1 MNRIEFMQ
9 QLTALLSDISEG
21 ERQEA
26 LQYYNDYFDDAGF
39 ENEASVIEELESPEK
54 VAKTIKKDL
63 GIEDEPVIGSTVDSE
78 PGGDINTGETC
89 AAQNYDQQNNYQQ
102 NFAQQDYAQQNYNQQ
117 NAYQQNYNQ
126 QYAYQQNYNQ
136 QNGYQQ
142 NYNQQNGYQQN
153 YSQPYYTQGNS
164 AEAPRKKTTAEIV
177 LIIVLIV
184 FASPLLIG
192 AFGVVI
198 GLICAVFGMV
208 IGFGAA
214 SFGLML
220 AGACVFGLSIVK
232 MVAAP
237 AGGIVLMGVSFIL
250 FGLGFF
256 FILATKGMVKL
267 MVAGIRLVV
276 DLCKKPFE
284 NKGGCAA

>member
-126 QYAYQQNYNQ
+126 Q
-136 QNGYQQ
+136 NGYQQ

-220 AGACVFGLSIVK
+220 AGGCVFGLSIVK

>member
-126 QYAYQQNYNQ
+126 QY
-136 QNGYQQ
+136 GYQQ
-142 NYNQQNGYQQN
+142 SYNQQNGYQQN

>member
-78 PGGDINTGETC
+78 AGGDINTGETC

-126 QYAYQQNYNQ
+126 QY
-136 QNGYQQ
+136 GYQQ
-142 NYNQQNGYQQN
+142 SYNQQNGYQQN
-153 YSQPYYTQGNS
+153 YSQPYYTQGNN

-220 AGACVFGLSIVK
+220 AGGCVFGLSIVK